1 MISRRAALGQLGAL
15 ALAACDKA
23 DPRPGQDWADQI
35 RWREDLRQFE
45 GPGLQVVR
53 NWDFAASLHGFV
65 ADGAELRHQPGVGAE
80 LVSQSGDPKLRSPT
94 GIDLPG
100 AMANLVLVRMVRAVA
115 AGPWDGALYY
125 ATETH
130 GESAAHMA
138 LPVETWPPE
147 TANPVTLVYDMTH
160 PARGGEDW
168 TRHRISQLRLD
179 TEAAPDGRVLIAQIA
194 LAHRD

>member
-23 DPRPGQDWADQI
+23 EPRPDQGWADLI
-35 RWREDLRQFE
+35 SWRDDTRQFE

-53 NWDFAASLHGFV
+53 SWDFAASLNGFV

-80 LVSQSGDPKLRSPT
+80 LVSQSGDPKLRSPA

-100 AMANLVLVRMVRAVA
+100 AKANLVLVRMARAVA

-125 ATETH
+125 ATADH
-130 GESAAHMA
+130 GESAAYMA
-138 LPVETWPPE
+138 LPVGAWPPE
-147 TANPVTLVYDMTH
+147 TAVPVTLVYDMAN
-160 PARGGEDW
+160 PARGGDDW
-168 TRHRISQLRLD
+168 TRGQISQLRLD
-179 TEAAPDGRVLIAQIA
+179 TEAAPNGVVLIAQIA
-194 LAHRD
+194 LAQRG